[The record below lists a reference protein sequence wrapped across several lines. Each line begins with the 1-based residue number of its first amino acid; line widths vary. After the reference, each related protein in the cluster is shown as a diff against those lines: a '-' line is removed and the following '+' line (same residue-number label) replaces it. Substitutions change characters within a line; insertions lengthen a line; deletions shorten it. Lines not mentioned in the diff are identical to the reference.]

1 MIIFGNQIIRSKY
14 IRWPQEEA
22 EEGEDSHVDECVLQ
36 VEEDST
42 GLPFI
47 IPTLPWIIIQEASSV
62 LN

>member
-1 MIIFGNQIIRSKY
+1 MIIFDNQIIRSQY
-14 IRWPQEEA
+14 IRWA
-22 EEGEDSHVDECVLQ
+22 EEGKDSHVDECVIQ
-36 VEEDST
+36 VEENST